1 MSISKSLILATT
13 AAATMLILSGCSTT
27 SMKGAENS
35 VAHAFSS
42 SEVVKTTKANYKPTD
57 PKTVALYYDNKK
69 PSHKYKTIGR
79 VNANAHNFMAIPI
92 SEQNI
97 RKAMKTRAA
106 SIGGNAV
113 INIHRNLDT
122 ETGNVVRYVN

>member
-1 MSISKSLILATT
+1 M
-13 AAATMLILSGCSTT
+13 LSGCSTT
-27 SMKGAENS
+27 SMKAAENS

-42 SEVVKTTKANYKPTD
+42 SEVVKTTKTNYKPTD

-69 PSHKYKTIGR
+69 PNHMYKTIGR
-79 VNANAHNFMAIPI
+79 VNASSHNFMAIPI

-97 RKAMKTRAA
+97 RKAMKTRAG

-113 INIHRNLDT
+113 INIHRNFDT
-122 ETGNVVRYVN
+122 ETGNVVRYLH

>member
-1 MSISKSLILATT
+1 
-13 AAATMLILSGCSTT
+13 
-27 SMKGAENS
+27 MKGAENS

-42 SEVVKTTKANYKPTD
+42 SEVVKTTKTHYKPTD

-69 PSHKYKTIGR
+69 PNHKYKIIGR

-113 INIHRNLDT
+113 IGIRRNLDT
-122 ETGNVVRYVN
+122 ETGNVVCYLN